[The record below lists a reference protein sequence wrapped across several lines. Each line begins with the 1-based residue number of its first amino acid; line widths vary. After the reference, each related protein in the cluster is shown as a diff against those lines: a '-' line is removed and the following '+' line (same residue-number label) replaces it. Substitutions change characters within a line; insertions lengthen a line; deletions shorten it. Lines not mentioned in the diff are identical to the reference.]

1 MSSELIFKDIMLNFN
16 ENLFHIMKK
25 KNNLVLER
33 ECLIEIYSDLKK
45 KYSLTKSAQYF

>member
-1 MSSELIFKDIMLNFN
+1 MSPELIFKDIMLNSN

-25 KNNLVLER
+25 KYLVLER
-33 ECLIEIYSDLKK
+33 ECLNEIYSDLKK